1 MSNNVSKS
9 VSKKTTGST
18 RPDPRQRLGRA
29 GEASAAR
36 FLESRGFRIIA
47 RNVRA
52 DRVEIDLV
60 ARRGALLVF
69 VEVKSRSS
77 DRHGSPAEAVDR
89 RKQQRLRRGAR
100 AWLASGPAIAR
111 GYRRLRFD
119 VVTCL
124 RVGPR
129 ASGEPGPQRSPGP
142 ARFGAWVEDETS
154 ASDRKRWWIEHW
166 EAAF

>member
-1 MSNNVSKS
+1 MSKES
-9 VSKKTTGST
+9 TGST
-18 RPDPRQRLGRA
+18 RPSPRQRLGRA

-36 FLESRGFRIIA
+36 FLESRGYRIIA

-60 ARRGALLVF
+60 ARRGPLLVF
-69 VEVKSRSS
+69 VEVKSRNS

-100 AWLASGPAIAR
+100 AWLASEPAAAR

-129 ASGEPGPQRSPGP
+129 GSQEPRPRRSPGP
-142 ARFGAWVEDETS
+142 ARFGAWVQDEST
-154 ASDRKRWWIEHW
+154 APDRARWWIEHW